1 MPKAKLVRRDFLKAM
16 LAGIPALTLDW
27 DSFPRGDRS
36 PADGVRARR
45 GAAAGETWDAI
56 VIGAGLGGLSCAA
69 GFARQE
75 FRPLVLE
82 QHTVPGG
89 YATTFRR
96 PGGFVFDASLH
107 STGAGERNGVTN
119 LIDGFPEITDVE
131 FVPHRV
137 LYRAIFPDHDLR
149 VPPKN
154 VDAYIK
160 LLAEAFPGE
169 KAGIESLFQTMRG
182 LMSDLN
188 RYRAAGGQVNM
199 ADFPKQ
205 FPYLV
210 KCFNSTWGT
219 VMDSQVKDPKLR
231 AVVSALWGYFGLP
244 PSKLASL
251 YYILPLMG
259 YLEGGGYYPI
269 GGSQKISNALRR
281 FIEERGGQVLLKTR
295 VESILVRDHAAYG
308 VKTADGTEYLGRVVV
323 SNANA
328 YDTVHKMLNEPE
340 FLKTYLA
347 RMDTFSISLSAFQ
360 VFLGLK
366 KDLIGEVGIK
376 DSEIFYETGY
386 DPEEAYRQAL
396 NAAVEKGGYGLTLYD
411 NLYAGYSPE
420 GKNTLSII
428 TLQGYEPWKKYEADY
443 FAGQKDAYRA
453 EKERIADVL
462 IQKVEETLLPGLR
475 KAIEVRDAATPLT
488 NLRYTSNYRG
498 AIYGFDQTLDNCEP
512 RRLPHRTPIR
522 NLYLA
527 GAWTRPGHGYGAV
540 IPSGL
545 QCFAEIME
553 EWKKAQ

>member
-1 MPKAKLVRRDFLKAM
+1 MPKEKIVRRDFLKTV

-27 DSFPRGDRS
+27 NSFPRGDRPGNRTGRNS
-36 PADGVRARR
+36 RVNGS
-45 GAAAGETWDAI
+45 ETWDAV

-69 GFARQE
+69 GFARQG
-75 FRPLVLE
+75 FKPLVLE

-89 YATTFRR
+89 YATTFKR

-107 STGAGERNGVTN
+107 STGAGERNGIFN

-131 FVPHRV
+131 FVPHKV
-137 LYRAIFPDHDLR
+137 LYRAIFPDHDFR

-160 LLAEAFPGE
+160 LLAGAFPEE

-182 LMSDLN
+182 LVSDLG
-188 RYRAAGGQVNM
+188 RYQTSGGKVSM
-199 ADFPKQ
+199 ADFPKE

-210 KCFNSTWGT
+210 KCFNSTWAA
-219 VMDSQVKDPKLR
+219 VMDAHIKDPKLR
-231 AVVSALWGYFGLP
+231 AVVSSLWGYFGLP
-244 PSKLASL
+244 PSRLASL

-269 GGSQKISNALRR
+269 GGSQKISDALRR
-281 FIEERGGQVLLKTR
+281 FIEDRGGKVLLKTR
-295 VESILVRDHAAYG
+295 VESIRVKDHAASG
-308 VKTADGTEYLGRVVV
+308 VKTADGAEYLGRVVV

-328 YDTVHKMLNEPE
+328 VDTFHKMMDEAE
-340 FLKTYLA
+340 YLKAYLA
-347 RMDTFSISLSAFQ
+347 RMDAFSVSLSAFQ

-366 KDLIGEVGIK
+366 KDLVGEVGIK
-376 DSEIFYETGY
+376 ESEIFYETGY
-386 DPEEAYRQAL
+386 DPEEGYRQAQ
-396 NAAVEKGGYGLTLYD
+396 NAEVEKRGYGLTIYD
-411 NLYAGYSPE
+411 NLSKGFSPE

-428 TLQGYEPWKKYEADY
+428 ALQGYEPWKKFEADY
-443 FAGQKDAYRA
+443 FAGRKDAYRA
-453 EKERIADVL
+453 EKERIADIL
-462 IQKVEETLLPGLR
+462 IQKVEETLLPGLWQ
-475 KAIEVRDAATPLT
+475 AIEVKDAATPLT

-498 AIYGFDQTLDNCEP
+498 AIYGFDQTVDNCEP
-512 RRLPHRTPIR
+512 RRLPHKTPIK

-553 EWKKAQ
+553 EWKKEK